1 MYRCMQAVF
10 ATVLCIPLACGS
22 PEANHQDAP
31 QQTGSEEKALTDP
44 YNPLPEGIRW
54 FQGARFASGENET
67 ASYLHPE
74 AHSGYTSTLNGCPP
88 EFDDIGYSLFGYNF
102 TWTIA
107 GTTVDMGGV
116 CKINHTFPTQ
126 GAYDVRLTITHSELL
141 GGGPIETAQYQRFV
155 TIRDY
160 LVVSLG
166 DSYGSGEGAPDAAA
180 HWGDTDT
187 HPVWQNA
194 RCHRSF
200 KSPAARAA
208 LALESSDPHSS
219 VTFLSLACSG
229 ATIQRTTY
237 EYENWGGNFPLG
249 IFDGF
254 ATASDGP
261 PRGSGIL
268 GPYVGIEAPAYQHG
282 AWNPEHYMPS
292 QLNRLVT
299 LVGNRPIDALVLS
312 AGGNDV
318 GFGDILRFCVVHT
331 DCHQGNDGQEL
342 RSKVDVLKA
351 ALPTSYDLLQTQLK
365 QVGLDV
371 RSTYLMEYP
380 DFARGNSG
388 QICSSILE
396 ETNLYAGVGADVSYG
411 ELAYLDGYVRLP
423 LMNMMQDAAERHGWN
438 YVSGIS
444 DAFAGVG
451 SGVGHGLC
459 ASPSN
464 RWVNNGYD
472 ASSTQGPEDSEA
484 ETTGTAHPNET
495 GYAVMTVF
503 LQEKMDDT
511 LPPLPRVGILKTQG
525 EAHVQEGGA
534 ASGWVPQSGD
544 IQAVALSGSRI
555 GVLKLNGDFYLKDG
569 ALTAMWNLVTG
580 DVAAIALSGDRIGII
595 KTNGE
600 AYVKEGAWNA
610 SWVLMSGDVKALSL
624 SGKRIGMLKLNG
636 DFYLKDGALTALWD
650 LVTGDVAAIA
660 LSGKR
665 IGVVKTNTESYVK
678 EGAWNAIW
686 VALGSNSK
694 AIALTEN
701 RVGVLRLNGEF
712 FLRDGALTTAWN
724 LVTGDVQ
731 SISLAGRRI
740 GIVKT
745 DGNGYVKEGAWT
757 GLWNWETTATTQL
770 VLATP

>member
-10 ATVLCIPLACGS
+10 ATVLCITLACGS
-22 PEANHQDAP
+22 PESNRQDAP
-31 QQTGSEEKALTDP
+31 QQTESEAKALTDP

-54 FQGARFASGENET
+54 FQGSRFSSGENES

-74 AHSGYTSTLNGCPP
+74 AHNGYTSTLNGCPP
-88 EFDDIGYSLFGYNF
+88 EFDDYGYSLFGYNF
-102 TWTIA
+102 TWTIS

-126 GAYDVRLTITHSELL
+126 GAYDVRLKITHSEFL
-141 GGGPIETAQYQRFV
+141 GGGPIQTADYQRYV

-160 LVVSLG
+160 LIVSLG
-166 DSYGSGEGAPDAAA
+166 DSYGSGEGAPDVAAN
-180 HWGDTDT
+180 WDNDT

-229 ATIQRTTY
+229 ATIHRTTY
-237 EYENWGGNFPLG
+237 AYENWGGDFPLG

-268 GPYVGIEAPAYQHG
+268 GPYVGVEAPSYQHG

-292 QLNRLVT
+292 QVARLEA
-299 LVGNRPIDALVLS
+299 LVGTRPIDALVLS

-351 ALPTSYDLLQTQLK
+351 ALPVSYDLFQSSLK
-365 QVGLDV
+365 QRGFDV

-388 QICSSILE
+388 QICPSILE
-396 ETNLYAGVGADVSYG
+396 ETNLYAGLGADVSYG

-423 LMNMMQDAAERHGWN
+423 LMNMMQEASERHGWN

-451 SGVGHGLC
+451 TGVGHGLC

-472 ASSTQGPEDSEA
+472 ASSTQGPDGSEA

-503 LQEKMDDT
+503 LQEKIEET
-511 LPPLPRVGILKTQG
+511 FPPLPRVGILKTTG
-525 EAHVQEGGA
+525 EVLAHEGGA
-534 ASGWVPQSGD
+534 ASDWVPQSGD

-569 ALTAMWNLVTG
+569 ALTELWNLVTG
-580 DVAAIALSGDRIGII
+580 DVASITLSGKRIGII

-600 AYVKEGAWNA
+600 AYVKEGAWDA
-610 SWVLMSGDVKALSL
+610 PWVLMSGDVKALTL
-624 SGKRIGMLKLNG
+624 SGKRIGMLKTNG
-636 DFYLKDGALTALWD
+636 QFYLKDGALTELWD
-650 LVTGDVAAIA
+650 LVTGDVASIA

-665 IGVVKTNTESYVK
+665 IGIIKTNTEAYVK
-678 EGAWNAIW
+678 EGAWDAPW
-686 VALGSNSK
+686 VALGTSSK
-694 AIALTEN
+694 SIALTEN

-712 FLRDGALTTAWN
+712 VLREGALTEAWN
-724 LVTGDVQ
+724 VVTGDVA
-731 SISLAGRRI
+731 SISLSGRRI

-757 GLWNWETTATTQL
+757 ELWNWATTTTTKL